1 MSAVRCAMEYAAIPT
16 NADRFVE
23 NKKIGHSKIVS
34 YVVCGQATKTIWQP
48 PDEGQPVSKA
58 IEGSFS
64 G

>member
-48 PDEGQPVSKA
+48 PDEGQPVK
-58 IEGSFS
+58 
-64 G
+64 